1 MTSLADTPEDRASG
15 LIWHGRYSEARE
27 LVEKMPEDSIRGHVI
42 NMYIAASIAI
52 ATGTVETYDAWKVS
66 VNKVLEVCAEAKM
79 FLTIQGLI
87 SGSQDFLAGKD
98 EALKAAFQR
107 MQATCKTFG
116 KAPMFHWMTSQLARV
131 SGNLNIQ
138 LHIF

>member
-1 MTSLADTPEDRASG
+1 M
-15 LIWHGRYSEARE
+15 
-27 LVEKMPEDSIRGHVI
+27 
-42 NMYIAASIAI
+42 
-52 ATGTVETYDAWKVS
+52 ETYDAWKVS

>member
-66 VNKVLEVCAEAKM
+66 VNKVLEVCAGDGVVGAA
-79 FLTIQGLI
+79 LGWV
-87 SGSQDFLAGKD
+87 GGKRV
-98 EALKAAFQR
+98 AFVRDRELVGNGQR
-107 MQATCKTFG
+107 THTAHTQHTQQAQSHKCHSTVL
-116 KAPMFHWMTSQLARV
+116 P
-131 SGNLNIQ
+131 
-138 LHIF
+138 